1 MRKRPYLLKMGLA
14 AALIG
19 TSFTFNSCGGDGD
32 DPQPTPQVKPNPD
45 NPGGS
50 TDNPGGNTD
59 KPNPDNPGNDNSTP
73 DKPEVVLV
81 SELKC
86 TVAEFATK
94 YQTLKK
100 GEPVSVT
107 LTDVSD
113 ANIAQVSE
121 TLKNMSAQTLAKA
134 GETGYILRLVLE
146 SISNALKTIPAD
158 TFKGVEVLRE
168 VVIPACVEVI
178 QSDAFAEC
186 VNLVSAKILGADTK
200 VDEKAFENA
209 NAEIK
214 VEQVAPDGKSLKFD
228 GNGYKLG
235 TEPSVQ
241 IFKESTS
248 LPDAGTMQR
257 PGFNFLGWAKAAD
270 AKTADFESG
279 ASFGGDAEV
288 LYAVWKPYQFLIT
301 YHEENGSVWGEDLLS
316 GTKLEKEEYVLRT
329 PFLGYSKIFKG
340 WKDGD
345 GNLYQPGSPITIFHD
360 CDLYQVWEDVDNK
373 FDIDRVPVIYY

>member
-1 MRKRPYLLKMGLA
+1 M
-14 AALIG
+14 
-19 TSFTFNSCGGDGD
+19 
-32 DPQPTPQVKPNPD
+32 
-45 NPGGS
+45 
-50 TDNPGGNTD
+50 
-59 KPNPDNPGNDNSTP
+59 
-73 DKPEVVLV
+73 V

-121 TLKNMSAQTLAKA
+121 TLKKMSAQTLAKA
-134 GETGYILRLVLE
+134 GESVYILRLVLE

-158 TFKGVEVLRE
+158 TFKGVEVLRK
-168 VVIPACVEVI
+168 VVIPACVEAI

-186 VNLVSAKILGADTK
+186 VNLVTAKILGADTK

-214 VEQVAPDGKSLKFD
+214 VEQVAPDGKTLKFD

-270 AKTADFESG
+270 AKTADFEAG

-288 LYAVWKPYQFLIT
+288 LYAVWKSYQFTIT
-301 YHEENGSVWGEDLLS
+301 YHVDPDNASKFSEQVMTGLYLESVSPL
-316 GTKLEKEEYVLRT
+316 
-329 PFLGYSKIFKG
+329 FNLGQVDRNSKGQYFKC
-340 WKDGD
+340 WKDSN
-345 GNLYQPGSPITIFHD
+345 GNMYMPGTPVTIYRD
-360 CDLYQVWEDVDNK
+360 CDLYPVYVDAESTSMEEVTIEFYK
-373 FDIDRVPVIYY
+373 